1 MSTEIVETEVGQG
14 ARPADLFTNPPS
26 LTAIE
31 SRPTIV
37 VSSVLLAVS
46 KTMCITN
53 RGTEPVGV
61 STLTGWWSG

>member
-1 MSTEIVETEVGQG
+1 MSTGIVETVGQG

-31 SRPTIV
+31 SRPTVV

-46 KTMCITN
+46 KTMCFEPHPQGPGT
-53 RGTEPVGV
+53 RGTGD
-61 STLTGWWSG
+61 SRLN